1 MTTRSG
7 FSRTICVY
15 RLWVPVLLLCGV
27 LGAGCTQHL
36 HDRPLSDD
44 PLPGPEYVIDREI
57 TDLVYTPPNWPQALY
72 ADLYLPRK
80 SGLSAVVIAVHGGS
94 WSGRS
99 REDMTAIS
107 RELATHGYA
116 VLNLDY
122 RFAPRYTFPAQLH
135 DLQQALAWLGENASS
150 YQLDMQ
156 RISVWGYSSGA
167 HLAALLAANP
177 SIPGSNREPPSKRLI
192 RAVVAGGIPADLRPY
207 GDSPILQRFLG
218 GSGAEMPDR
227 YAEASPIYHV
237 SAGDPPVFL
246 YHGQLDILVGA
257 QQSRNYYDA
266 LVAAGVD
273 AELYLHRLRGHG
285 TMFKFA
291 SEAQRSAIAF
301 LDRHNE
307 SD

>member
-1 MTTRSG
+1 M
-7 FSRTICVY
+7 
-15 RLWVPVLLLCGV
+15 LLLCGV
-27 LGAGCTQHL
+27 LGAGCAQHL
-36 HDRPLSDD
+36 HDRPSSGDSTS
-44 PLPGPEYVIDREI
+44 GPEYEIDREVAN
-57 TDLVYTPPNWPQALY
+57 LVYTPPNWPQALN

-80 SGLSAVVIAVHGGS
+80 PGLHAVVIAIHGGS

-99 REDMTAIS
+99 RGDMTAIS

-116 VLNLDY
+116 VLNVSY

-135 DLQQALAWLGENASS
+135 DLQQALAWLHENASR
-150 YQLDMQ
+150 YRLDTE
-156 RISVWGYSSGA
+156 RISTWGYSSGA
-167 HLAALLAANP
+167 HLAALLAAKP
-177 SIPGSNREPPSKRLI
+177 PVSAANREPRSQPVI

-207 GDSPILQRFLG
+207 GDSPVLQRFLG
-218 GSGAEMPDR
+218 GSGAEIPDR

-291 SEAQRSAIAF
+291 GEAQRSAIAF